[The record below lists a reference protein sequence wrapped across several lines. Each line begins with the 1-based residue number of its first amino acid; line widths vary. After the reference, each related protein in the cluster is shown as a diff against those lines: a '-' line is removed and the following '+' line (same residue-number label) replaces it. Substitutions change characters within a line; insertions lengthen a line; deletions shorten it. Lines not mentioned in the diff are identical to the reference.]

1 MNPSSTNTAKKKRT
15 GALFGPGLM
24 IAASFIGPGTI
35 TTAIVTGADFGFTL
49 AWSVIFSIIA
59 TLVLQEMSVRLGLG
73 AGLGLGEAMRR
84 ALENPVL
91 RTLMIALVVAAI
103 GIGGAAYAGGDTTG
117 TSLAV
122 SAVAPVD
129 LRIIVGAIIIAIFA
143 LLITGS
149 YKIIERVLMVMV
161 VILAVLFVIT
171 VFVVQPPIGD
181 ILRGIFVP
189 SMPPGSA
196 MTAIALIGT
205 TVVPYN
211 VFLHASLVQ
220 ENWANVPQETALN
233 EARIDTV
240 ASISFGGLITL
251 AVMATSFGALFM
263 HGMSAETAEDLAV
276 SLEPLL
282 GEASTWVFALGL
294 FAAGFTS
301 ALTGPLGA
309 AYAITGMLGKSTD
322 MKSPLFRAVW
332 IAVLAVGAVIALTGF
347 EPIQLI
353 VIAQAA
359 NGLLLPIIAIF
370 LLVTMNSKKVVGEH
384 ANGVWANIFG
394 GAVTLIVIGI
404 GSYQLADLLGLL
416 PG

>member
-1 MNPSSTNTAKKKRT
+1 MIV
-15 GALFGPGLM
+15 LV
-24 IAASFIGPGTI
+24 IAA
-35 TTAIVTGADFGFTL
+35 V
-49 AWSVIFSIIA
+49 
-59 TLVLQEMSVRLGLG
+59 
-73 AGLGLGEAMRR
+73 
-84 ALENPVL
+84 
-91 RTLMIALVVAAI
+91 

-171 VFVVQPPIGD
+171 VFAVRPPIGD
-181 ILRGIFVP
+181 ILKGIFVP

-196 MTAIALIGT
+196 LTAIALIGT

-220 ENWANVPQETALN
+220 ENWANVPKEKALK

-251 AVMATSFGALFM
+251 AVMATSFGALFL
-263 HGMSAETAEDLAV
+263 HGISAETAEDLAV

-301 ALTGPLGA
+301 ALAGPLGGPMPSQECWA
-309 AYAITGMLGKSTD
+309 KA
-322 MKSPLFRAVW
+322 
-332 IAVLAVGAVIALTGF
+332 
-347 EPIQLI
+347 PI
-353 VIAQAA
+353 
-359 NGLLLPIIAIF
+359 
-370 LLVTMNSKKVVGEH
+370 
-384 ANGVWANIFG
+384 
-394 GAVTLIVIGI
+394 
-404 GSYQLADLLGLL
+404 
-416 PG
+416 